1 MSHVVEVDQSGRIEY
16 SREDTVLAFA
26 NGKSYSILIP
36 KAVKRKC
43 ISTLRQWKLEGP
55 NFYLQLFSVSLYLL
69 LKDHIEDLY
78 PAYLDKEFFG
88 REAEIKRYLLN
99 LFQRRGYKVDANQIQ
114 FTLIGKHSEAHIL
127 AIETFRGK
135 RKPDRVITT
144 EEILSEFRQ

>member
-36 KAVKRKC
+36 KVVKREC
-43 ISTLRQWKLEGP
+43 ISTLRLWKLEGP

-78 PAYLDKEFFG
+78 PAYLDREFLG

-99 LFQRRGYKVDANQIQ
+99 LFQRRGYTVDANQIQ
-114 FTLIGKHSEAHIL
+114 FTHIGKHSPAHFAAYNTLI
-127 AIETFRGK
+127 GK
-135 RKPDRVITT
+135 LKPNRIITT
-144 EEILSEFRQ
+144 EEILKEFKQ